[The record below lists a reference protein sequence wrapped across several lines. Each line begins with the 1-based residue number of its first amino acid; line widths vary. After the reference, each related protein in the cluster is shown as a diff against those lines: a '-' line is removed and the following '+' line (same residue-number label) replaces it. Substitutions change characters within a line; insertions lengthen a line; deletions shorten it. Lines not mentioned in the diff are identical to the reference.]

1 MPGTMKPPGCIFA
14 QIKLNLTMK
23 VLYLTIFLPAF
34 FLCCKQAATQGD
46 SSSTEAK
53 ALEAKVMT
61 LHDEVM
67 PKVNDISALSAQL
80 RKLKASLPESV
91 DGQKEIPDGLDQIL
105 ESLKLSEQGMWDWMK
120 AYSDAKATLTED
132 QVKPFMEKQLDILNK
147 VDKDMTTSIEQA
159 KNWIAAHPAQ

>member
-1 MPGTMKPPGCIFA
+1 
-14 QIKLNLTMK
+14 MK

-34 FLCCKQAATQGD
+34 FLCCKQAPATGD
-46 SSSTEAK
+46 VSSADAK
-53 ALEAKVMT
+53 DLETQVMT

-80 RKLKASLPESV
+80 RKLKTSLPESAE
-91 DGQKEIPDGLDQIL
+91 GQKEIPDGLDKVL

-120 AYSDAKATLTED
+120 AYSDEKAKLRED
-132 QVKPFMEKQLDILNK
+132 QVVPFMEKQLEILKK
-147 VDKDMTTSIEQA
+147 VDTDMSTSIEQA